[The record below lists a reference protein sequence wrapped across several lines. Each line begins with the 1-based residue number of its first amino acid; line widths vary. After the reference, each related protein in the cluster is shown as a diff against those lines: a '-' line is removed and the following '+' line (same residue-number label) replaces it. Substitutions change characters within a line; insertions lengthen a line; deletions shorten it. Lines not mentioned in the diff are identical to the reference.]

1 MEIASVYEQALK
13 CKKGTP
19 LKDNYLI
26 FVVIDCDEPLALS
39 LWPNLSGFLVRAV
52 FGVPKCLFNSY
63 WVGEAFHIFAD
74 DVLYQ

>member
-1 MEIASVYEQALK
+1 MIKA
-13 CKKGTP
+13 
-19 LKDNYLI
+19 YLI
-26 FVVIDCDEPLALS
+26 CVVVDCDEPLALS